1 MELIKSLGVV
11 LADKINI
18 SPPATRGL
26 IKLAIKDELGPFTVV
41 QTVNLKDMQKTIN
54 NSLKKR
60 LVKLAIQDVEMIIE
74 SLLTHLKENQS
85 LITMANV

>member
-41 QTVNLKDMQKTIN
+41 QTVNLEDMQKTIN